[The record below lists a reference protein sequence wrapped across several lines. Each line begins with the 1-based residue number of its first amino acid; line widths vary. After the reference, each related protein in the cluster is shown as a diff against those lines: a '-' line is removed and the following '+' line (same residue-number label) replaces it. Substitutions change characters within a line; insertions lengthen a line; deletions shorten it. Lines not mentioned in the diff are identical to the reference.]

1 MDQRSLLEFMTIM
14 FAWLVEDAFP
24 ECDSDRVMKMCL
36 LHDMGEAVTG
46 DVPAFEKKEEDRM
59 TEKDAIYQ
67 IAEVLPDK
75 KRKEFLMLLEELEAS
90 ETMEAK
96 IVHALDKMEAIIQH
110 NEASID
116 TWVPLEYD
124 LQLTYGQE
132 QAKAHPYLERLRELI
147 RQDTLDKIDAAVDEA
162 LDEQMGLQD
171 KKGFL

>member
-1 MDQRSLLEFMTIM
+1 MDQRSLLEFMTIAEKLKCNLRHSCTSSGRPESVAEHTFRLIM

-24 ECDSDRVMKMCL
+24 EFDSDRIMKMCL

-90 ETMEAK
+90 ETMEA
-96 IVHALDKMEAIIQH
+96 
-110 NEASID
+110 
-116 TWVPLEYD
+116 
-124 LQLTYGQE
+124 
-132 QAKAHPYLERLRELI
+132 HPYLERLRELI

>member
-1 MDQRSLLEFMTIM
+1 M

-59 TEKDAIYQ
+59 TEKYAIYQ

-75 KRKEFLMLLEELEAS
+75 KRKEFLMLFEELEAS

-116 TWVPLEYD
+116 TWLPLEYD

-132 QAKAHPYLERLRELI
+132 QAKV
-147 RQDTLDKIDAAVDEA
+147 Q
-162 LDEQMGLQD
+162 
-171 KKGFL
+171 